1 MFQWFEV
8 GINTTTNGWYILS
21 HLPWTGYTSCFKCI
35 ILLNIHDNWIKGDGY
50 PHFTNERPRL
60 QKFQELSSVAE
71 LFVAGPGLSSC
82 SRDQVCPFLG
92 DNRWCAEVAPTLPH
106 DSASL
111 PTVEMAGEFP
121 RGASRTQWGPL
132 GRAAHL
138 ISKPDAVPL
147 LGAILRTSGTSFL
160 LEVRHPLKGWAGDL
174 YWFSPNMQSGDWES
188 PSKSEFCFQVP
199 GPKWPVP
206 ASVPNHVHPWEQNC
220 VPGEEGLWL
229 GPAE

>member
-1 MFQWFEV
+1 M
-8 GINTTTNGWYILS
+8 
-21 HLPWTGYTSCFKCI
+21 
-35 ILLNIHDNWIKGDGY
+35 
-50 PHFTNERPRL
+50 
-60 QKFQELSSVAE
+60 
-71 LFVAGPGLSSC
+71 AGPGLSSC

-147 LGAILRTSGTSFL
+147 LGAVLRTSGTSFL

-174 YWFSPNMQSGDWES
+174 Y
-188 PSKSEFCFQVP
+188 
-199 GPKWPVP
+199 
-206 ASVPNHVHPWEQNC
+206 
-220 VPGEEGLWL
+220 
-229 GPAE
+229 